1 MKYTTLSFWLWSEQ
15 SPTEI
20 LEIKLNSTISSS
32 NPQSRYMFMNY
43 GDYGRLSILTNFKI
57 KYGKDIFLLRIVCES
72 DVKSVLLV
80 SYTAV
85 QS

>member
-1 MKYTTLSFWLWSEQ
+1 
-15 SPTEI
+15 
-20 LEIKLNSTISSS
+20 
-32 NPQSRYMFMNY
+32 MNY

-85 QS
+85 QSWCCYPILLCILMRRGDRLKIYLE